1 MKDTDFM
8 NEPKSYIQEV
18 VEYIS
23 VKRKE
28 RLENAVFGEIKEMVK
43 GNEHFTMIELN
54 ETAIIDALKK
64 QIPIKPYTRD
74 LWELGTAMGY
84 FCPTCGYDFPVNY
97 FEPHCCKCGQA
108 IKYTDHPT
116 EKGGDE

>member
-28 RLENAVFGEIKEMVK
+28 RLENAIFGEIKEMVK
-43 GNEHFTMIELN
+43 DNKHFTTIELN

-64 QIPIKPYTRD
+64 QIPQKVIVS
-74 LWELGTAMGY
+74 GY
-84 FCPTCGYDFPVNY
+84 IAYC
-97 FEPHCCKCGQA
+97 PHCKEVLETAESINYCTDCGQRL
-108 IKYTDHPT
+108 KWDSLPT
-116 EKGGDE
+116 EEGGDE